1 MPDPNA
7 TLTDEVAGAVL
18 RLERVLRHPPE
29 RVWNALTEPEAQA
42 SWHPTPAEFEPA
54 VGGTVRFSAE
64 GDVPDM
70 PDGEVTEWDPPRVL
84 AHTWGDDRLR
94 WELRQ
99 HDDGCLLILTQIF
112 EDRMKAAR
120 DAAGWH
126 LCLDALAAALAGTP
140 ERRSGAD
147 APPEELKQLN
157 RAYEERFGIPPEKA
171 TPPPG

>member
-1 MPDPNA
+1 MPDPDA
-7 TLTDEVAGAVL
+7 TLTDEAGGTVL

-29 RVWNALTEPEAQA
+29 RVWEALTEPGAQS

-54 VGGTVRFSAE
+54 AGGAVRYSAE

-84 AHTWGDDRLR
+84 AHTWGEDRLR
-94 WELRQ
+94 WELRP
-99 HDDGCLLILTQIF
+99 HDEGCLLILTQTF
-112 EDRMKAAR
+112 EDRFKAAR

-126 LCLDALAAALAGTP
+126 VCLDALVAALAGETP
-140 ERRSGAD
+140 RSGEW
-147 APPEELKQLN
+147 PPEELNELN
-157 RAYEERFGIPPEKA
+157 RAYEEQFGIPPERA